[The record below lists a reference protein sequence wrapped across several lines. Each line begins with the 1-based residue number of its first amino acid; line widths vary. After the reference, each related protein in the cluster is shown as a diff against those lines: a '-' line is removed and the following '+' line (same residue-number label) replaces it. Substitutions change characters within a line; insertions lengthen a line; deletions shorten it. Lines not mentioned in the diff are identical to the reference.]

1 MSAKSWECLEIHTK
15 SFDQLNGLNRDV
27 TGLMRQ
33 LKKKKHLERYFF
45 NRYANDKKSEYFIK
59 LGLVNSD
66 KEAKSELNNLLEK
79 HSVLKNIRY
88 ECEMWEVDGFPI
100 DEIKCIS
107 CELFEK
113 IRDSFEERLTISH
126 IPYLLHF
133 LMNQLGFG
141 YETELEFYKK
151 AEEIIKHELR
161 KHSTLNE

>member
-1 MSAKSWECLEIHTK
+1 MSSKNWECFQIHTK
-15 SFDQLNGLNRDV
+15 SFDQLNSLNRDLI
-27 TGLMRQ
+27 GLMKQ
-33 LKKKKHLERYFF
+33 LRKKKHLERYFF
-45 NRYANDKKSEYFIK
+45 NRYANDRKSEYLIK

-79 HSVLKNIRY
+79 HSVLKNIPY

-113 IRDSFEERLTISH
+113 IRDSFKDRLTTSH

-133 LMNQLGFG
+133 LTNQLGFG
-141 YETELEFYKK
+141 YEAERDFYQKVQK
-151 AEEIIKHELR
+151 IIEEQIAR
-161 KHSTLNE
+161 MQ